1 MKKGLLILLCLLTTQ
16 ITQAG
21 TYRWVDENGQTHFGD
36 RPPVNA
42 ASDKVE
48 LKAPAPS
55 SDADARARKERMN
68 EFLEQTEQERAE
80 RNEAKAKQEAKAEKH
95 EAMCESLRARLKYM
109 KSVSGIYRLNN
120 DGERVFVDDEE
131 NERIRREFRAKV
143 KSECGA

>member
-1 MKKGLLILLCLLTTQ
+1 MKKGLLLLLCLLITP

-42 ASDKVE
+42 ASDEVE

-55 SDADARARKERMN
+55 SDADARARKQRMN
-68 EFLEQTEQERAE
+68 EFLEQTEQERAV
-80 RNEAKAKQEAKAEKH
+80 RNEANAKQEAQAAKH
-95 EAMCESLRARLKYM
+95 EARCQALKARLKYL

-131 NERIRREFRAKV
+131 NERIRREFRARV
-143 KSECGA
+143 KRECGA

>member
-1 MKKGLLILLCLLTTQ
+1 MKGLLLLLCLLITP

-36 RPPVNA
+36 RPPANA
-42 ASDKVE
+42 ASDEVE

-80 RNEAKAKQEAKAEKH
+80 Q
-95 EAMCESLRARLKYM
+95 RLL
-109 KSVSGIYRLNN
+109 LN
-120 DGERVFVDDEE
+120 RV
-131 NERIRREFRAKV
+131 NWRRSHRAKRR
-143 KSECGA
+143 KTSRKKQLRSLPR

>member
-1 MKKGLLILLCLLTTQ
+1 MKGLLIFLCFLVTP

-36 RPPVNA
+36 RPPANA
-42 ASDKVE
+42 ASDEVE

-80 RNEAKAKQEAKAEKH
+80 RNEAKAQQEAKAAKH
-95 EAMCESLRARLKYM
+95 EAMCESLRARLKYI

-131 NERIRREFRAKV
+131 NERIRQEFRTKV
-143 KSECGA
+143 QNECGA

>member
-1 MKKGLLILLCLLTTQ
+1 MKKGLLLLLCLLITP

-42 ASDKVE
+42 ASDEVE

-80 RNEAKAKQEAKAEKH
+80 RNEAKAKQEAKAAKH
-95 EAMCESLRARLKYM
+95 EALCESLRARLKHL
-109 KSVSGIYRLNN
+109 KSVSRMYRLNKE
-120 DGERVFVDDEE
+120 GERVFVDDEE
-131 NERIRREFRAKV
+131 NERIRQEFRVKV
-143 KSECGA
+143 QSECGA

>member
-1 MKKGLLILLCLLTTQ
+1 MKGLLLILCLLITP

-36 RPPVNA
+36 RPPANA
-42 ASDKVE
+42 ASDEVE

-55 SDADARARKERMN
+55 SDADARARKQRMN

-80 RNEAKAKQEAKAEKH
+80 RNEVKAKREAQAAKH
-95 EAMCESLRARLKYM
+95 EAQCQALRARLKYL

-131 NERIRREFRAKV
+131 NERIRREFRARV
-143 KSECGA
+143 KRECGA

>member
-1 MKKGLLILLCLLTTQ
+1 MKKGLLLLLCLLITP

-42 ASDKVE
+42 ASDEVT

-55 SDADARARKERMN
+55 SDTDARARKQRMN

-80 RNEAKAKQEAKAEKH
+80 RNEAKAQQEAKAAKH

-131 NERIRREFRAKV
+131 NKRIRQEFRAKV
-143 KSECGA
+143 QSECGT

>member
-1 MKKGLLILLCLLTTQ
+1 MKGLLILLCLLTTP

-42 ASDKVE
+42 ASDEVT
-48 LKAPAPS
+48 LKASAPS
-55 SDADARARKERMN
+55 SDAAARARKQRMN

-80 RNEAKAKQEAKAEKH
+80 RNEVKAKREAQAAKH
-95 EAMCESLRARLKYM
+95 EAQCQALRARLKYL

-131 NERIRREFRAKV
+131 NERIRREFRARV
-143 KSECGA
+143 KRECGA